1 MSGHSWSVKT
11 LHARAPGAGCQP
23 VPVCSLQELGDAEA
37 DKQGELKSQ
46 AADDPRR
53 IS

>member
-1 MSGHSWSVKT
+1 MT
-11 LHARAPGAGCQP
+11 QT
-23 VPVCSLQELGDAEA
+23 VPVCGSQELGDAEA

-53 IS
+53 LS